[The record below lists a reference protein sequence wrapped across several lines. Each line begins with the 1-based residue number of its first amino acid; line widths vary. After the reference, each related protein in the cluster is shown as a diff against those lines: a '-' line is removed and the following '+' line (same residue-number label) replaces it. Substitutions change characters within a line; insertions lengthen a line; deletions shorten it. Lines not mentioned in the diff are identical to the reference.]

1 MELKDI
7 PLTTKP
13 KPAPI
18 EKQPIGE
25 QERQDHDTHLN
36 LWNKDNFIRAEFT
49 NSERTHV
56 RVYYYN
62 DKGKEDEF
70 NFVYDEDHKYTKK
83 LLTLTDL
90 DTMHELTYKRIKR
103 EERYFKEFAVR
114 VGKEQGLLID
124 PIAYYDSETQ
134 SSKVDTKFYSYGLR
148 LFFEDFDT
156 EKQKE
161 DLFIVKLA
169 AFELDIVKNCE
180 DRDVKSKLR
189 KAKDPIEILKIL
201 LEIKDSKS

>member
-18 EKQPIGE
+18 EKQPVGE
-25 QERQDHDTHLN
+25 QEQQDNDTHYN

-49 NSERTHV
+49 NNERTHV
-56 RVYYYN
+56 RVYFYN

-90 DTMHELTYKRIKR
+90 DTMHELT
-103 EERYFKEFAVR
+103 
-114 VGKEQGLLID
+114 EQGLLID